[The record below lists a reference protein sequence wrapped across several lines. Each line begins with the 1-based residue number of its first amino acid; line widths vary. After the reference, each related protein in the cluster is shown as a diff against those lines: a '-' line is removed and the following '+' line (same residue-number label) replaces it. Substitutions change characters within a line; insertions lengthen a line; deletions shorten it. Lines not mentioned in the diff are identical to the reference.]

1 MGEKKEYK
9 SAIRSRKMIRLAFME
24 LLKEKPFDKIT
35 VTDIVKKADI
45 NRSTF
50 YAHYPDVFGLIEEI
64 QSEVLDYTENVL
76 EKISFENFME
86 NPKPV
91 LKGLVKIV
99 EDNTE
104 LYRLLSNTSI
114 AVKQLANMKNILVE
128 RTMKTIEIPGVAPN
142 TFEMEFTVRFFM
154 GGVVDLYVQWLN
166 GEIDC
171 TGDELTEELAK
182 MIRRAFKHYL

>member
-9 SAIRSRKMIRLAFME
+9 SAIRSRKMIRIAFME

-64 QSEVLDYTENVL
+64 QNEVLDYSQKVL
-76 EKISFENFME
+76 EEISFNNFME

-114 AVKQLANMKNILVE
+114 AVKQLANMTLLIKKRTNIL
-128 RTMKTIEIPGVAPN
+128 
-142 TFEMEFTVRFFM
+142 
-154 GGVVDLYVQWLN
+154 
-166 GEIDC
+166 
-171 TGDELTEELAK
+171 
-182 MIRRAFKHYL
+182 